1 MTTSRLVFRLRR
13 QSAPCDSEKMSGFPG
28 MNDKVRLG
36 KSPRFALAGHDNGAS
51 RRTLVLWC
59 RCKAADCSHDGSYAF
74 HPMSIKEYE
83 RRDQTTNDTR
93 GWPWKTSVLYV
104 SEHG

>member
-1 MTTSRLVFRLRR
+1 
-13 QSAPCDSEKMSGFPG
+13 

-104 SEHG
+104 SEHGQTRAAAMVLCMRSRPRPVSSGGRST

>member
-36 KSPRFALAGHDNGAS
+36 ESSRFALAGHDNGAS
-51 RRTLVLWC
+51 RRTLALC
-59 RCKAADCSHDGSYAF
+59 YRGEAADCRHDGSHASR
-74 HPMSIKEYE
+74 PRSIKEYE
-83 RRDQTTNDTR
+83 HRDQTTNGKQRQGTLT
-93 GWPWKTSVLYV
+93 PAPI
-104 SEHG
+104 